1 MTSRSATRSATTLP
15 AARRRAGSGG
25 RLLLLGAAASLLAPP
40 PPARAYSVL
49 SHEALVDAAWDSAI
63 VPRLR
68 ERFPEASAD
77 QLQRARAFAY
87 GGCLIQD
94 MGYYPYGNRLFTDL
108 THYVRTGDFV
118 SALVAEA
125 TDLDEYAFALGAIG
139 HYAGDG
145 NGHPMGTNRA
155 VPLAYPRLRRRYGD
169 VIAYA
174 DNPQAH
180 LRVELGF
187 DVVQL
192 ATGRYRAP
200 AYLDLIGFA
209 VATPVLERAFLRTYG
224 LEMKDLFTDLER
236 AVGSYRRTVSY
247 LLPEMT
253 RLAWKSKQEEIRQLD
268 PSASEANFVFRFP
281 RSEYQRRFGAREP
294 KPGLTERVA
303 AFLARVL
310 PKVGPLKVLVPR
322 LPPKG
327 GERLLRE
334 SFTASVENYRALLA
348 EVGNAAALEDVNLDL
363 GPTVKAGEYSLADE
377 AYSALLLLLS
387 RKGFGAT
394 PPPLKQ
400 DILSFYGDLS
410 APIATQQDEK
420 RWKRTLHALDR
431 LKAAPPP
438 NAGST
443 APPPG

>member
-1 MTSRSATRSATTLP
+1 
-15 AARRRAGSGG
+15 
-25 RLLLLGAAASLLAPP
+25 
-40 PPARAYSVL
+40 
-49 SHEALVDAAWDSAI
+49 
-63 VPRLR
+63 
-68 ERFPEASAD
+68 
-77 QLQRARAFAY
+77 
-87 GGCLIQD
+87 

-108 THYVRTGDFV
+108 THYVRAGAFV

-125 TDLDEYAFALGAIG
+125 GDLNEYAFALGAAG

-155 VPLAYPRLRRRYGD
+155 VPLAYPRLRRKYGD
-169 VIAYA
+169 LIAYA

-200 AYLDLIGFA
+200 AYLDLIGFE
-209 VATPVLERAFLRTYG
+209 VATPLLERAFQRTYG
-224 LEMKDLFTDLER
+224 LEMKDLFTDLGR

-281 RSEYQRRFGAREP
+281 RSEYRRRFGARDPEP
-294 KPGLTERVA
+294 WLAERVA

-310 PKVGPLKVLVPR
+310 PKVGPLKVLVPK

-334 SFTASVENYRALLA
+334 SFTASVQNYRALLSDI
-348 EVGNAAALEDVNLDL
+348 GAASALEDVNLDL
-363 GPTVKAGEYSLADE
+363 GPAVKAGEYSLADD
-377 AYSALLLLLS
+377 AYSALLLRLS
-387 RKGFGAT
+387 RKGFASVSPG
-394 PPPLKQ
+394 LKQ

-410 APIATQQDEK
+410 APIATKQDEQ
-420 RWKRTLHALDR
+420 RWKRTQHALEE
-431 LKAAPPP
+431 LKAATPPT
-438 NAGST
+438 AG
-443 APPPG
+443 

>member
-1 MTSRSATRSATTLP
+1 M
-15 AARRRAGSGG
+15 
-25 RLLLLGAAASLLAPP
+25 LLGVAAWLLAP
-40 PPARAYSVL
+40 AAEGYSVL
-49 SHEALVDAAWDSAI
+49 SHEALVDAAWDGSI
-63 VPRLR
+63 LPRLR
-68 ERFPEASAD
+68 ERFPEASPE
-77 QLQRARAFAY
+77 QLQRARAYAY

-94 MGYYPYGNRLFTDL
+94 MGYYPYGSRLFTDL
-108 THYVRTGDFV
+108 THYVRTGAFV

-125 TDLDEYAFALGAIG
+125 ATLDEYAFALGATG
-139 HYAGDG
+139 HYAGDA

-169 VIAYA
+169 LIAYA
-174 DNPQAH
+174 DDPRAH

-200 AYLDLIGFA
+200 AYVDLIGFE
-209 VATPVLERAFLRTYG
+209 VSTPLLERAFRRTYG

-281 RSEYQRRFGAREP
+281 RSEYQRRFGSREP
-294 KPGLTERVA
+294 KPGLAERVG

-310 PKVGPLKVLVPR
+310 PKVGPLKVLAPK
-322 LPPKG
+322 LPPKE

-348 EVGNAAALEDVNLDL
+348 EVGTAAALEDVNLDL
-363 GPTVKAGEYSLADE
+363 GPAPVKAGEYTLADE
-377 AYSALLLLLS
+377 AYSSLLLLLS
-387 RKGFGAT
+387 RKDLGAT
-394 PPPLKQ
+394 SPALKQ

-410 APIATQQDEK
+410 APIATKQDEK
-420 RWKRTLHALDR
+420 RWKRTLRVLEELR
-431 LKAAPPP
+431 AAPPP
-438 NAGST
+438 STGPT
-443 APPPG
+443 APPAG

>member
-1 MTSRSATRSATTLP
+1 V
-15 AARRRAGSGG
+15 
-25 RLLLLGAAASLLAPP
+25 LLSAAAWLLTAP
-40 PPARAYSVL
+40 AGAYAVL

-63 VPRLR
+63 LPRLR
-68 ERFPEASAD
+68 ERFAGASED
-77 QLQRARAFAY
+77 QLKRARAFAY
-87 GGCLIQD
+87 GGCVIQD

-125 TDLDEYAFALGAIG
+125 ADLDEYAFALGAIA
-139 HYAGDG
+139 HYASDG

-155 VPLAYPRLRRRYGD
+155 VPLAFPRLRRKYGD
-169 VIAYA
+169 LIAYA
-174 DNPQAH
+174 DDPKAH

-200 AYLDLIGFA
+200 AYLDLIGFE
-209 VATPVLERAFLRTYG
+209 VATPLLERAFQRTYG

-236 AVGSYRRTVSY
+236 AVGSYRRAVSY

-253 RLAWKSKQEEIRQLD
+253 RVAWKSKQEEIRQLD

-281 RSEYQRRFGAREP
+281 RSEYERRFGTRYQ

-310 PKVGPLKVLVPR
+310 PKVGPLKLLVPM
-322 LPPKG
+322 LPSKE

-334 SFTASVENYRALLA
+334 SFTASVENYRALLD
-348 EVGNAAALEDVNLDL
+348 EVGTAAALEDVNLDL

-377 AYSALLLLLS
+377 AYSSLLLLLS
-387 RKGFGAT
+387 KKDFREV
-394 PPPLKQ
+394 PPALKQ

-410 APIATQQDEK
+410 APIATKQNDE
-420 RWKRTLHALDR
+420 RWQRTLHALEKLR
-431 LKAAPPP
+431 AAPVPNAGPAAPPVT
-438 NAGST
+438 G
-443 APPPG
+443 GVQ